1 MFCVDLSFSDIQH
14 MYERLFSG
22 DRLLEV
28 NNKNV
33 DAEEHEAVVEM
44 VKESGDMVALNV
56 QRLF

>member
-1 MFCVDLSFSDIQH
+1 MFCVDLNFSDIQH